1 MPTVIVAAIS
11 TTCVS
16 YIAEIVPTSTDSHAV
31 KSSSTIKLVGW
42 LRRAVSEQDRKTT
55 SANEAANGVQKVQ
68 GLDHTKVLTGA
79 DKQNT
84 AVTPAVIASCKVR
97 SPAEDAAA
105 VGCDQL
111 AG

>member
-1 MPTVIVAAIS
+1 
-11 TTCVS
+11 
-16 YIAEIVPTSTDSHAV
+16 
-31 KSSSTIKLVGW
+31 
-42 LRRAVSEQDRKTT
+42 
-55 SANEAANGVQKVQ
+55 
-68 GLDHTKVLTGA
+68 LTGA